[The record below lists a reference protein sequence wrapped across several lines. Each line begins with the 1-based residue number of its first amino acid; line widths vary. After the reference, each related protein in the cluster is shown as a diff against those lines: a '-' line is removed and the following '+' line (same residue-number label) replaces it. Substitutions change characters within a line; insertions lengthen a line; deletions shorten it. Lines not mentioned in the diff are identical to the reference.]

1 MEGSGAV
8 SACCSVHAR
17 DGKTD
22 AGPATSRKASTP
34 ILPPRWNPHAAKQF
48 GKPPVVYLLQS
59 FPSKRHFSSALI
71 HSPIP
76 QPPSAPK
83 HKPSLVGLLSN
94 LPRLPSP
101 PPTTTSTDR
110 ASRGA
115 SLDIPH
121 STIRVERGTPFLCL
135 QRQARRRASC
145 SLTFHPRPTPE
156 NKTQNPTQPSA
167 SRARPPKPDSTPY
180 RHN

>member
-1 MEGSGAV
+1 M
-8 SACCSVHAR
+8 HAR

-76 QPPSAPK
+76 RPPSAPK
-83 HKPSLVGLLSN
+83 HKPSLVPSLESATSS
-94 LPRLPSP
+94 LPSTDDDVDRPSP
-101 PPTTTSTDR
+101 PWVFPRYTPQYNPGGTWHAISLSPTTGKTARILQPDLSP
-110 ASRGA
+110 APNSRKQDPKPNTTL
-115 SLDIPH
+115 SLSSATPKPRFPH
-121 STIRVERGTPFLCL
+121 HTVTIGHL
-135 QRQARRRASC
+135 
-145 SLTFHPRPTPE
+145 
-156 NKTQNPTQPSA
+156 
-167 SRARPPKPDSTPY
+167 PPKEK
-180 RHN
+180 